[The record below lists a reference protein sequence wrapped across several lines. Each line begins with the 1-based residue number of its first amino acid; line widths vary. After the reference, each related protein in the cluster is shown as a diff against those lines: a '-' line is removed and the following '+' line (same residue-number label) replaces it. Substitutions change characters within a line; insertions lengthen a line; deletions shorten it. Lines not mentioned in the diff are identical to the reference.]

1 MKGQVRIPGIE
12 AHDVTITLPNRAA
25 RQNRKTSRRA
35 DKSSRRHEMRHTAP
49 LKDIARVAMPQGIED
64 RRDTLALA
72 ASPF

>member
-1 MKGQVRIPGIE
+1 
-12 AHDVTITLPNRAA
+12 
-25 RQNRKTSRRA
+25 
-35 DKSSRRHEMRHTAP
+35 MRHTAP